1 MDTVKLFHITA
12 DGEKQLPIPPI
23 GGTFQLDRA
32 RLAGRLL
39 STNAGNNY
47 NWKCSQQFMQFL
59 NRAPYQPVFDVLLQ
73 DVVVMPLGWHR
84 ASDSW
89 DWEGDAYPY
98 WVSWGGTGVDS
109 PALIAANWA
118 EDCTFRKDREDLFNI
133 LYTEPDSKP
142 LHQGHLEIKK
152 ISKFRD
158 GEFVEYWR
166 WRLPEKFQHLV
177 RYPNRPV
184 ILFNHAVFADMMVA
198 LDNQRLIY
206 VKDADGQGLITSPD
220 HPLEPVQLDEGWW
233 LLEHPI
239 PETNVD

>member
-1 MDTVKLFHITA
+1 MDTVKLFHVTV

-23 GGTFQLDRA
+23 PGRFQLDRA

-47 NWKCSQQFMQFL
+47 NWKCSQQFLQFL

-73 DVVVMPLGWHR
+73 DVEIISLGWHQP
-84 ASDSW
+84 SDHY
-89 DWEGDAYPY
+89 DGEYIHPF

-118 EDCTFRKDREDLFNI
+118 EDCAFRKDREALFDI

-142 LHQGHLEIKK
+142 LHQGHLEIKH
-152 ISKFRD
+152 ISKFRED
-158 GEFVEYWR
+158 EDFWN
-166 WRLPEKFQHLV
+166 WRLPEEFAHLI
-177 RYPNRPV
+177 RYPKRPV
-184 ILFNHAVFADMMVA
+184 VLFNHAVFADKVIA
-198 LDNQRLIY
+198 LDNKRLIY
-206 VKDADGQGLITSPD
+206 ITDDSNQGLITSPD
-220 HPLEPVQLDEGWW
+220 HPLEPVKLTDGWW